1 VSDFIPVE
9 IKDLPAD
16 TPVPEWA
23 DALNENLK
31 SLASGVNRIGGTIV
45 AAHGAIT
52 TIRDA
57 IEPLVETLSRNPM
70 FRMLGVG
77 KP

>member
-1 VSDFIPVE
+1 MSDFIPVE
-9 IKDLPAD
+9 ITDLSNDAP
-16 TPVPEWA
+16 TWA
-23 DALNENLK
+23 VELNGNLA